1 MISLNLFSPSSSW
14 YSLYIYIYTHY
25 LDCIHVY
32 IYIYVSVYFFAYTY
46 HSFSLSVIIST
57 GIFMIGICSPRS
69 LWKAEKNSGL
79 RRALNHLHLLHL
91 VASMDF
97 QIFLTTFVIVSDPL
111 TKFPSELLI
120 SLDPL
125 LKTSLKWPFAPVKLR
140 KGHLESPGRRNKIS
154 WCLQNFR
161 CCYRCW
167 LRSNMAPSGN

>member
-1 MISLNLFSPSSSW
+1 MIF
-14 YSLYIYIYTHY
+14 IVYIYTLFGLY
-25 LDCIHVY
+25 TCVY
-32 IYIYVSVYFFAYTY
+32 IYMWLYMFFVYTY

-79 RRALNHLHLLHL
+79 RRALNHLRLLHL

-97 QIFLTTFVIVSDPL
+97 QIFLNTFVMVNDPL
-111 TKFPSELLI
+111 I
-120 SLDPL
+120 SKWTFDFTWPFV
-125 LKTSLKWPFAPVKLR
+125 KNKLKWPFAPVKSR
-140 KGHLESPGRRNKIS
+140 KGHEESPGRRKKIS
-154 WCLQNFR
+154 WCLRNFR

>member
-1 MISLNLFSPSSSW
+1 MIFIV
-14 YSLYIYIYTHY
+14 YIYIYTLFGLY
-25 LDCIHVY
+25 AC
-32 IYIYVSVYFFAYTY
+32 IYIYMWLYIFFVYTY
-46 HSFSLSVIIST
+46 HSFSLSVIINT

-111 TKFPSELLI
+111 ISKWTFDFTKWPFVENELN
-120 SLDPL
+120 
-125 LKTSLKWPFAPVKLR
+125 KWPFAPVKLT
-140 KGHLESPGRRNKIS
+140 KGHLESPGS
-154 WCLQNFR
+154 